1 MANLLDKND
10 RAVRAFILDAVK
22 SCGAG
27 IPIYIRNDSRD
38 RAQDNGG
45 LVDVDTTAG
54 PEAPVGSGCYMVNV
68 MVRAKMP
75 AATQPGQSDT
85 DNHKLIGALTKAV
98 HDRLHLTDNGQDYQA
113 TAAGIT
119 DAAYALAASDD
130 PARDPADAD
139 LANYSCLAV
148 VHNNLTG
155 GKPQDEASVSF
166 VELINFQCLVAGVGN
181 LR

>member
-22 SCGAG
+22 GVNAN
-27 IPIYIRNDSRD
+27 IPIYIRNDERD
-38 RAQDNGG
+38 RTQDNGG

-54 PEAPVGSGCYMVNV
+54 PESPTGSGCYMVNV

-75 AATQPGQSDT
+75 AATQPDQDVGDNHALIAALTEACHNVLHQT
-85 DNHKLIGALTKAV
+85 DNH
-98 HDRLHLTDNGQDYQA
+98 QDYQA
-113 TAAGIT
+113 TAQGIT
-119 DAAYALAASDD
+119 DAAYALAASTD
-130 PARDPADAD
+130 PDRDPQDAD

-148 VHNNLTG
+148 VHDNLTG
-155 GKPQDEASVSF
+155 GKPADEASISF
-166 VELINFQCLVAGVGN
+166 VELINFRCVIAGVGN

>member
-10 RAVRAFILDAVK
+10 RAVRAFIAAAVAT
-22 SCGAG
+22 CGAG

-54 PEAPVGSGCYMVNV
+54 PESPVGSGCYMVNV

-75 AATQPGQSDT
+75 AATQPGQGAN
-85 DNHKLIGALTKAV
+85 DNHTLIGALTKAV
-98 HDRLHLTDNGQDYQA
+98 HDVLHQTDNYQDYQA
-113 TAAGIT
+113 TAQGIT
-119 DAAYALAASDD
+119 DAAYALAAA
-130 PARDPADAD
+130 PADPADAD
-139 LANYSCLAV
+139 LAHYSCLAV

-155 GKPQDEASVSF
+155 GKPQDEASISF
-166 VELINFQCLVAGVGN
+166 VELINFQMLIAGVGN